1 MDPKKVEWTPVSRS
15 IFSSLEGASIASFDI
30 VMKLTV
36 KLDYACRAMT
46 QLAKR
51 YECGLVCSID
61 QVAEAEEIPAKYL
74 AQILSDLRQGG
85 LVESRR
91 GKQGGY
97 LLSKEPKEISLLDVV
112 SPAQPTAK
120 TARMRRWDRVGRK
133 PGGNIMG

>member
-1 MDPKKVEWTPVSRS
+1 
-15 IFSSLEGASIASFDI
+15 
-30 VMKLTV
+30 MKLTV

-51 YECGLVCSID
+51 YERGQVSSID

-74 AQILSDLRQGG
+74 AQILSELRQGG

-97 LLSKEPKEISLLDVV
+97 LLSREPKAISLLDIVAVV
-112 SPAQPTAK
+112 EGDWSGDSPRA
-120 TARMRRWDRVGRK
+120 
-133 PGGNIMG
+133 GGESGESVEAAWQELWRQFERGAESVSLADLAIHEPKAMYYI

>member
-1 MDPKKVEWTPVSRS
+1 
-15 IFSSLEGASIASFDI
+15 
-30 VMKLTV
+30 MKLTV

-51 YECGLVCSID
+51 YECGLASSID

-74 AQILSDLRQGG
+74 AQILSDLRQGR

-97 LLSKEPKEISLLDVV
+97 LLSKEPKAVSLLDIVSVV
-112 SPAQPTAK
+112 EGDWSGEST
-120 TARMRRWDRVGRK
+120 RVGGDSGEAVEAAWKELWRQFEQGAESVSLADLAAREPK
-133 PGGNIMG
+133 EMYYI

>member
-1 MDPKKVEWTPVSRS
+1 
-15 IFSSLEGASIASFDI
+15 
-30 VMKLTV
+30 MKLTV

-51 YECGLVCSID
+51 YECGLASSID

-74 AQILSDLRQGG
+74 AQILSDLRQGR

-97 LLSKEPKEISLLDVV
+97 LLSKEPKAVSLLDIVSVV
-112 SPAQPTAK
+112 EGDWSGEST
-120 TARMRRWDRVGRK
+120 RVGGDSGEAVEAAWKELCRHFEQGAESVSLADLAAREPK
-133 PGGNIMG
+133 EMYYI

>member
-1 MDPKKVEWTPVSRS
+1 
-15 IFSSLEGASIASFDI
+15 
-30 VMKLTV
+30 MKLTV

-51 YECGLVCSID
+51 YECGLASSID

-74 AQILSDLRQGG
+74 AQILSDLRQGR

-97 LLSKEPKEISLLDVV
+97 LLSKEPNAISLLDIVSVV
-112 SPAQPTAK
+112 EGDWSGEST
-120 TARMRRWDRVGRK
+120 RVGGDSGEAVEAARK
-133 PGGNIMG
+133 ELWRQFERGAESVSLADLAAREPKEMYYI

>member
-1 MDPKKVEWTPVSRS
+1 
-15 IFSSLEGASIASFDI
+15 
-30 VMKLTV
+30 MKLTV

-51 YECGLVCSID
+51 YERGLVSSID

-97 LLSKEPKEISLLDVV
+97 LLSKEPKAISLLDIVSVV
-112 SPAQPTAK
+112 EGDWSGESSG
-120 TARMRRWDRVGRK
+120 RWRFGRSGGSGLEGALAAIRTRGRVGESGRS
-133 PGGNIMG
+133 GCSRTQGDVLHLR

>member
-1 MDPKKVEWTPVSRS
+1 
-15 IFSSLEGASIASFDI
+15 
-30 VMKLTV
+30 MKLTV

-51 YECGLVCSID
+51 YERGLVSSID

-91 GKQGGY
+91 
-97 LLSKEPKEISLLDVV
+97 
-112 SPAQPTAK
+112 
-120 TARMRRWDRVGRK
+120 
-133 PGGNIMG
+133 

>member
-1 MDPKKVEWTPVSRS
+1 
-15 IFSSLEGASIASFDI
+15 
-30 VMKLTV
+30 
-36 KLDYACRAMT
+36 MT

-51 YECGLVCSID
+51 YERGLVSSID

-97 LLSKEPKEISLLDVV
+97 LLSKEPKEISLLDVISV
-112 SPAQPTAK
+112 VEGDWSGDSA
-120 TARMRRWDRVGRK
+120 RVGGDSGEAVEAAWKDLWQQFKRGAESVSLADLAVHEPK
-133 PGGNIMG
+133 AMYYI

>member
-1 MDPKKVEWTPVSRS
+1 
-15 IFSSLEGASIASFDI
+15 
-30 VMKLTV
+30 MKRTV

-51 YECGLVCSID
+51 YERGLVSCID

-74 AQILSDLRQGG
+74 AQILSDLRLGG

-97 LLSKEPKEISLLDVV
+97 LLSKEPKEISLLDIVSVV
-112 SPAQPTAK
+112 EGDWSGDSA
-120 TARMRRWDRVGRK
+120 RVGGDSGEAVEAAWKELWRQFEQGAESMSLADLAVHEPK
-133 PGGNIMG
+133 AMYYI